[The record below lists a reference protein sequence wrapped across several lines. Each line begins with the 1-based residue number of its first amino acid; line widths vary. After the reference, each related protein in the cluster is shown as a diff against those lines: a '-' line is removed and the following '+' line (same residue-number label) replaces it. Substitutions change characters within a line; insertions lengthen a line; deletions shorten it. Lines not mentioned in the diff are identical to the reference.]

1 MNKSHWWW
9 VVALSVA
16 GPIAAQGAEG
26 GGKILGSVAGYRTDE
41 TGKTAVRV
49 EGPGVFE
56 RVPLDPSGRFE
67 TGDLAP
73 GDYGLWIESD
83 RYPPVM
89 KPRIAV
95 QPSQPS
101 VPAELM
107 MVEPLRLEGK
117 VVDARSGAGL
127 AHTRVVIQWMASPLL
142 EPKGLALQH
151 QLVTTDA
158 AGVFVCAKVIPGT
171 YRVMGV
177 HPQYRAGASITAQ
190 VPEGGSGPA
199 PLVLSMKSRSAWQA
213 ALEPLAAIEGRVT
226 AASHAPPRPIAV
238 FVVDAQGR
246 AVNGR
251 VTEADGTY
259 RIRELPPATYT
270 VRVNH
275 LGLDGFTL
283 PAAARERRVVLGA
296 RQTVQGVNFNF
307 VPLTTLRG
315 TVRAAQGPPLPDS
328 LAAVQERQAED
339 PLLAVSDD
347 QGRYAFDEV
356 TQGRWSLEVH
366 RPEYLPER
374 REVPLKTGEQAIQDV
389 VLTKHSDGAIH
400 GEVRSLKGAP
410 LPGIT
415 VVAMLD
421 AAQAHHAGPVTS
433 GPDGRFQLTHL
444 LEGTY
449 AVEALGE
456 YGVAVASPV
465 IVRAHR
471 VTAGVVL
478 APPMT
483 AEERLAADPA
493 FQQIASFVAR
503 MEQTIHDPVALRRM
517 GGPATR
523 APPAGGR
530 VDGVVVDAQGRP
542 VAGAIVVLLD
552 ARQAPTL
559 DVMAQTAP
567 DGRFAMEGIPDGSYS
582 LQAGA
587 EPARRTHPEPVTIT
601 AGKADRTIRLTLP

>member
-1 MNKSHWWW
+1 MRMGHWWW
-9 VVALSVA
+9 VVVLSVA
-16 GPIAAQGAEG
+16 GPVAAQGAEG

-56 RVPLDPSGRFE
+56 RVPLDASGRFE
-67 TGDLAP
+67 TRGLAP
-73 GDYGLWIESD
+73 GDYGIWIESD

-89 KPRIAV
+89 TPRITI

-117 VVDARSGAGL
+117 VVDARSGAGI
-127 AHTRVVIQWMASPLL
+127 AHARVVIQWMASPLL
-142 EPKGLALQH
+142 EPKGLTLQH
-151 QLVTTDA
+151 QLVTTDS
-158 AGVFVCAKVIPGT
+158 AGVFVCAKVVPGT
-171 YRVMGV
+171 YRVVGV
-177 HPQYRAGASITAQ
+177 HPQYRARAPVTAQ
-190 VPEGGSGPA
+190 VPEGRTGPA
-199 PLVLSMKSRSAWQA
+199 PLVLPMTSRSAWQA
-213 ALEPLAAIEGRVT
+213 ALEPLAALEGRVT
-226 AASHAPPRPIAV
+226 ADSSAPPRPIAV
-238 FVVDAQGR
+238 FVVDAQGH

-259 RIRELPPATYT
+259 RIRELPPAAYT

-283 PAAARERRVVLGA
+283 PAAARQRRVALQA

-315 TVRAAQGPPLPDS
+315 TVREAQGQPLPDS
-328 LAAVQERQAED
+328 LAAVQERQAEE

-366 RPEYLPER
+366 RPEYLPAR
-374 REVPLKTGEQAIQDV
+374 REVPLKAGEQAIQDV

-400 GEVRSLKGAP
+400 GEVRSLKGTP

-421 AAQAHHAGPVTS
+421 ATQAHHAGPVTS

-456 YGVAVASPV
+456 YGVTVVSAVN
-465 IVRAHR
+465 VRAHR

-478 APPMT
+478 TPPMT

-493 FQQIASFVAR
+493 FQQIASFVTR
-503 MEQTIHDPVALRRM
+503 MGQTIHDPAALRRM
-517 GGPATR
+517 GGPAKR
-523 APPAGGR
+523 EPPSGGR
-530 VDGVVVDAQGRP
+530 VDGMVVDAQGRP
-542 VAGAIVVLLD
+542 AAGAIIVLLD

-559 DVMAQTAP
+559 DVLAETAP
-567 DGRFAMEGIPDGSYS
+567 DGRFAMEGMPDGSYY
-582 LQAGA
+582 LHAGA
-587 EPARRTHPEPVTIT
+587 EPTRRARPEPVTIT